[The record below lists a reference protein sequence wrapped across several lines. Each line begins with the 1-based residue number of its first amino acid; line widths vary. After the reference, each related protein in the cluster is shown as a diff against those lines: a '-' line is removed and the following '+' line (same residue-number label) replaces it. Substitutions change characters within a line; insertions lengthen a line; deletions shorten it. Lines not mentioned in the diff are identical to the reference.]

1 MHLIQYMYDDSFG
14 SVYKLLEIERNS
26 NINEFQFKV

>member
-1 MHLIQYMYDDSFG
+1 MHLIQFMYDDGFG
-14 SVYKLLEIERNS
+14 FVYKLIEIERNS